1 MLTVNLFDLSHL
13 STFTNSI
20 FMSFMILLYVV
31 PSMNT
36 LVSSANNME
45 NNRSDALEKSFMY
58 KMNSRGPSMDP

>member
-20 FMSFMILLYVV
+20 FMSFMILLYAV

-45 NNRSDALEKSFMY
+45 NNRSDALEKSCIY

>member
-1 MLTVNLFDLSHL
+1 MLTVNLFDLSNL

-20 FMSFMILLYVV
+20 FMSFMILLNAV

-58 KMNSRGPSMDP
+58 KMNSRGPRMDP

>member
-1 MLTVNLFDLSHL
+1 
-13 STFTNSI
+13 
-20 FMSFMILLYVV
+20 MIQLYAV

>member
-20 FMSFMILLYVV
+20 FMSFMILLYAVH
-31 PSMNT
+31 SMNT

-58 KMNSRGPSMDP
+58 KINNRGPSMDL